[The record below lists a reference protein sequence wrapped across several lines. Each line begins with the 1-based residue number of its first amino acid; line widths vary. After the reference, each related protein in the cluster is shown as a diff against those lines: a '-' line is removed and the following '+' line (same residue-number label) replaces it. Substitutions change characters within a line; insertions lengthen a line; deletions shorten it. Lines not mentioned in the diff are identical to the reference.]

1 MLNLLL
7 VLLIGTKGLKVMSYN
22 TIEDFYHEV
31 KTNVSNEFCFGFEI
45 SDVKPGSDEINIT
58 YMFPRDAS
66 LDTH

>member
-1 MLNLLL
+1 
-7 VLLIGTKGLKVMSYN
+7 MSYN
-22 TIEDFYHEV
+22 TIDDFYHEV

-45 SDVKPGSDEINIT
+45 SDVKPGIDEINVT

>member
-1 MLNLLL
+1 MQSFL
-7 VLLIGTKGLKVMSYN
+7 TM
-22 TIEDFYHEV
+22 EEFYHEV

-45 SDVKPGSDEINIT
+45 SDVKASNNEINVT

>member
-1 MLNLLL
+1 
-7 VLLIGTKGLKVMSYN
+7 MSYN

-31 KTNVSNEFCFGFEI
+31 KTNVSNEVCFGFEI
-45 SDVKPGSDEINIT
+45 SDVKPGVDESNVT